1 MGEDIIIEYDFASEE
16 LEDIKKCVG
25 NLYATRAGS
34 QPMDREF
41 GIDYDGIV
49 GMPLE
54 VAKNQLAL
62 ELTEKTERYEPR
74 AAVDS
79 VDFKTNAE
87 SGQIIPI
94 VHLVK
99 GEANDE

>member
-16 LEDIKKCVG
+16 LEDIKKNVE

-34 QPMDREF
+34 QPLDREF
-41 GIDYDGIV
+41 GIDYDGVV

-62 ELTEKTERYEPR
+62 EITEKTERYEPR
-74 AAVDS
+74 VAVDS
-79 VDFKTNAE
+79 VDFDVNAA

-94 VHLVK
+94 IHLVK
-99 GEANDE
+99 GEADDE

>member
-1 MGEDIIIEYDFASEE
+1 MENIIIDYDFASEE
-16 LEDIKKCVG
+16 LEDIKKCVE

-41 GIDYDGIV
+41 GIDYDGVV

-54 VAKNQLAL
+54 VTKNQLAL
-62 ELTEKTERYEPR
+62 EYTEKTERYEPR
-74 AAVDS
+74 VAVDS
-79 VDFKTNAE
+79 VDFNTNAE

-99 GEANDE
+99 GEADDE